1 MGQSLPSTFTKK
13 GFGQL
18 LYKYTRMVHAK
29 KAWQLHT
36 HINLVNF
43 FPKKKKKTYQLWLS
57 TYSCF
62 NLLPSNRSHCCHI
75 PCCIPRCMQHLNGD
89 CTSLPLSFWSWIG
102 LVISGGWRCSCLGLV
117 LDCTAYSCAVCMT
130 ILGCLQAQ
138 AQA

>member
-1 MGQSLPSTFTKK
+1 MGQSLSSTFTKK

-29 KAWQLHT
+29 KARQLHT

-43 FPKKKKKTYQLWLS
+43 FPKKKKKKKKTYQLWLS

-75 PCCIPRCMQHLNGD
+75 PCCIPRCMQYLNGD

-117 LDCTAYSCAVCMT
+117 LDCTAYSWAVCMT
-130 ILGCLQAQ
+130 ILGCLQE
-138 AQA
+138 